1 MKRGNNGLMKPQ
13 AKDEKG
19 KEKKEKKDF
28 RCTSTESF
36 HHIPL

>member
-19 KEKKEKKDF
+19 KEKKEKK
-28 RCTSTESF
+28 RLPL
-36 HHIPL
+36 HID